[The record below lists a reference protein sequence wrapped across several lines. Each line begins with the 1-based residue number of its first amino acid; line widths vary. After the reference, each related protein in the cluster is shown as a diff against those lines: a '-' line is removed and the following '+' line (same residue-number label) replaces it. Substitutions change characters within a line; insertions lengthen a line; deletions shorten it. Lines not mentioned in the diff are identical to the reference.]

1 MCGAVVNVRAKQF
14 RIALW
19 TRTAANEAV
28 QVALAKQLKEVLQ
41 LSDAA
46 KIGYMAHVWR
56 EGGEGG
62 LINLAGHEHAGLGN
76 EHNSRTHQ
84 NPCAQPTFPDPCHTA
99 VRRHASQPGQGPV
112 HGLSTG
118 PAARRGI
125 SIPALACKIGTR
137 IRHRGSGG
145 QGLGSPRCSALS
157 QLQPHAADF
166 RAGSRSMGPGCV

>member
-62 LINLAGHEHAGLGN
+62 AY
-76 EHNSRTHQ
+76 
-84 NPCAQPTFPDPCHTA
+84 
-99 VRRHASQPGQGPV
+99 
-112 HGLSTG
+112 
-118 PAARRGI
+118 
-125 SIPALACKIGTR
+125 
-137 IRHRGSGG
+137 
-145 QGLGSPRCSALS
+145 
-157 QLQPHAADF
+157 
-166 RAGSRSMGPGCV
+166 